1 MTNLTTMTATASTSS
16 SYPKSLSLLSP
27 AKLNLMLHIT
37 GRRPDGYH
45 QLQTLFQLLDYGDT
59 LHFSTRQ
66 DDRIELSP
74 PITGVAHADNL
85 ITRAALALRHY
96 SQSTKGVDIR
106 LEKRLPMGGGIGGGS
121 SNAATTLLAL
131 NSLWQTGLT
140 IDQLAHL
147 GLQLGADVPVFV
159 RGHSAWAEGVGE
171 QLQAVN
177 LPERWFCVLKP
188 ACEVSTVEIFSH
200 KQLTR
205 DSSPITMAAVFKQ
218 GGFNDCQ
225 AVVRQL
231 YPEVD
236 FALDWLDDRISQ
248 QHQSQLQPK
257 QLPLIHQARLTG
269 TGACVFAAFT
279 DYKSARQILD
289 KLPSELQGFVA
300 KGVNISASHSA
311 LNL

>member
-1 MTNLTTMTATASTSS
+1 MNQDPATMISATPVS
-16 SYPKSLSLLSP
+16 PNSLSLLSP

-37 GRRPDGYH
+37 GRQADGYH

-59 LHFSTRQ
+59 LHFTVRE
-66 DDRIELSP
+66 DERIELSP
-74 PITGVAHADNL
+74 AIPGVASADNL
-85 ITRAALALRHY
+85 ITRAALALRRH
-96 SQSTKGVDIR
+96 SQCVKGIDIR

-131 NSLWQTGLT
+131 NTLWQTGLT
-140 IDQLAHL
+140 IDELAHL

-159 RGHSAWAEGVGE
+159 RGHSAWAEGIGE
-171 QLQAVN
+171 QLHAVN

-188 ACEVSTVEIFSH
+188 ACEVATREIFSH

-205 DSSPITMAAVFKQ
+205 DSSPITMAAVFEQ

-225 AVVRQL
+225 AVVRAL

-279 DYKSARQILD
+279 DYASARQILD

-300 KGVNISASHSA
+300 KGVNISASHTA